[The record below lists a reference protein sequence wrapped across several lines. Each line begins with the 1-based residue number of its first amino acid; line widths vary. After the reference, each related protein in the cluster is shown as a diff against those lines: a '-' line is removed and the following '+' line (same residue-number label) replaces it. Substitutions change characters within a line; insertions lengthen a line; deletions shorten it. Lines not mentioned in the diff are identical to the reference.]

1 MNAQAESTATIVAVA
16 TAPGRG
22 GIGVVRISG
31 PAARAVATVLAPP
44 LPRPRVA
51 TLRKFLDRDGAV
63 LDTGLVLYFP
73 APASFTGEDVIELQA
88 HGAPVVL
95 DELLAAALA
104 AGARAARPGEFSE
117 RAFLNGR
124 LDLVQAEAVA
134 DLVEAGSRAAARAA
148 MASLSGRFS
157 ASVNALAERLMRLR
171 VACEARLDFA
181 DEDIAALPADFPQ
194 SLVQLARDIDTLTAR
209 AGEGQRLT
217 EGYVCVLSGAPN
229 VGKSSL
235 LNALAGAERAI
246 VTEWPGTTR
255 DLVEVD
261 VVLGGV
267 PVRLV
272 DTAGLRESADPAESE
287 GVRRARQ
294 RAREADLVIAIT
306 TSGEPAPDLKSAN
319 RLLVLNKIDLDGH
332 PPGVCQFRGETAWA
346 LSARTGEG
354 LEALVGELKRRAVG
368 GLDVAGTRFSAR
380 RRHLDALRRAAR
392 ALKQAQAVPAA
403 SPELVAEELAVA
415 QHALGEITGEVHT
428 EDLLGA
434 VFSTFCIG
442 K

>member
-1 MNAQAESTATIVAVA
+1 MTAGAETATTIAAVA

-22 GIGVVRISG
+22 GIGVLRLSGSAAPRI
-31 PAARAVATVLAPP
+31 ATVLAPP
-44 LPRPRVA
+44 LPSPRA
-51 TLRKFLDRDGAV
+51 AALRDFLDRNGAV
-63 LDTGLVLYFP
+63 LDRGLVLYFP
-73 APASFTGEDVIELQA
+73 APASFTGEDVIEFQA
-88 HGAPVVL
+88 HGSPVVL

-124 LDLVQAEAVA
+124 LDLAQAEAVA
-134 DLVEAGSRAAARAA
+134 DLVESGSRAAARAA
-148 MASLSGRFS
+148 FASLSGRFS
-157 ASVNALAERLMRLR
+157 TVVNDLTARLMRLR
-171 VACEARLDFA
+171 VECEARLDFA
-181 DEDIAALPADFPQ
+181 EEDIAALPASFPH
-194 SLVQLARDIDTLTAR
+194 SLTELAHDLESLIAA

-246 VTEWPGTTR
+246 VTELPGTTR

-261 VVLGGV
+261 VLLAGVL
-267 PVRLV
+267 VRLV
-272 DTAGLRESADPAESE
+272 DTAGLRESADPVESE

-294 RAREADLVIAIT
+294 RAGEADLVIAVT
-306 TSGEPAPDLKSAN
+306 TSDAPVPDIDSTD
-319 RLLVLNKIDLDGH
+319 RLLVLNKVDLDGL
-332 PPGVCQFRGETAWA
+332 PPGVCRHRGESAWA
-346 LSARTGEG
+346 LSARTGAG
-354 LEALVGELKRRAVG
+354 LDALVAELKRRATG
-368 GLDVAGTRFSAR
+368 GRDVAGARFSAR
-380 RRHLDALRRAAR
+380 RRHLDALARAAQALDR
-392 ALKQAQAVPAA
+392 APAA
-403 SPELVAEELAVA
+403 LATGPELVAEELAVA
-415 QHALGEITGEVHT
+415 QRALGEITGAVHT

>member
-1 MNAQAESTATIVAVA
+1 MNVGAENTETLAAVA

-22 GIGVVRISG
+22 GIGVLRISG
-31 PAARAVATVLAPP
+31 PAAQQIATVLAPP
-44 LPRPRVA
+44 LPPPRTA
-51 TLRKFLDRDGAV
+51 ALRDFLDRDGAV
-63 LDTGLVLYFP
+63 LDRGLVLYFP

-88 HGAPVVL
+88 HGSPVVL

-117 RAFLNGR
+117 RAFLNGQ
-124 LDLVQAEAVA
+124 LDLAQAEAVA
-134 DLVEAGSRAAARAA
+134 DLVEAGSRAAALAA
-148 MASLSGRFS
+148 FASLSGRFS
-157 ASVNALAERLMRLR
+157 TAVNDLTARLMRLR
-171 VACEARLDFA
+171 VECEARLDFA
-181 DEDIAALPADFPQ
+181 EEDIAALPASFPRN
-194 SLVQLARDIDTLTAR
+194 LTQLARDLDALIAT

-246 VTEWPGTTR
+246 VTELPGTTR

-261 VVLGGV
+261 VVLAGV

-272 DTAGLRESADPAESE
+272 DTAGLRESADPVESE
-287 GVRRARQ
+287 GIRRARQ
-294 RAREADLVIAIT
+294 RAGEADLVIAVATADAFVSDI
-306 TSGEPAPDLKSAN
+306 GSAD

-332 PPGVCQFRGETAWA
+332 PPGACDYRGGPAWA
-346 LSARTGEG
+346 LSARTGAG
-354 LEALVGELKRRAVG
+354 LDALVAELKRRAAG
-368 GLDVAGTRFSAR
+368 GRDVAGARFSAR
-380 RRHLDALRRAAR
+380 RRHLDALARAAQ
-392 ALKQAQAVPAA
+392 ALDQAHAA
-403 SPELVAEELAVA
+403 LAAGPELVAEELAAA
-415 QHALGEITGEVHT
+415 QRALGEITGAVHT

>member
-1 MNAQAESTATIVAVA
+1 M
-16 TAPGRG
+16 
-22 GIGVVRISG
+22 
-31 PAARAVATVLAPP
+31 ATVLAPP
-44 LPRPRVA
+44 LPHPRVA
-51 TLRKFLDRDGAV
+51 ALRKFLDRDGAV
-63 LDTGLVLYFP
+63 LDAGLVLYFP

-134 DLVEAGSRAAARAA
+134 DLIEAGSRAAARAA
-148 MASLSGRFS
+148 FASLSGRFS

-194 SLVQLARDIDTLTAR
+194 SLVQLACDIDTLTAR

-272 DTAGLRESADPAESE
+272 DTAGLRESVDPAESE

-294 RAREADLVIAIT
+294 RACEADLVIVVT
-306 TSGEPAPDLKSAN
+306 TSGEPAPDVNSTD

-332 PPGVCQFRGETAWA
+332 PPGVYRHRSEAAWA

-354 LEALVGELKRRAVG
+354 LEALIAELKRRAVG

-380 RRHLDALRRAAR
+380 RRHLDALHRAAR
-392 ALKQAQAVPAA
+392 ALERAQAVLATG
-403 SPELVAEELAVA
+403 PELVAEELTVA

>member
-1 MNAQAESTATIVAVA
+1 MNAGTESSDTIAAVA

-31 PAARAVATVLAPP
+31 PAARRVTEALAPP
-44 LPRPRVA
+44 LTRPRVVA
-51 TLRKFLDRDGAV
+51 LRDFLARDGTVLDRGV
-63 LDTGLVLYFP
+63 VLYFP
-73 APASFTGEDVIELQA
+73 GPGSFTGEDVVELQA
-88 HGAPVVL
+88 HGSPVVL

-104 AGARAARPGEFSE
+104 SGARAARPGEFSE

-124 LDLVQAEAVA
+124 IDLAQAEAVA
-134 DLVEAGSRAAARAA
+134 DLVESGSRAAARAA
-148 MASLSGRFS
+148 FASLSGRFS
-157 ASVNALAERLMRLR
+157 TIVNDLASRLMRLR
-171 VACEARLDFA
+171 VECEARLDFA
-181 DEDIAALPADFPQ
+181 EEDIAALPTDFPQ
-194 SLVQLARDIDTLTAR
+194 ELEHLAGDLHALIGA

-217 EGYVCVLSGAPN
+217 EGFVCVLSGAPN

-246 VTEWPGTTR
+246 VTEMPGTTR

-261 VVLGGV
+261 VLLAGV

-272 DTAGLRESADPAESE
+272 DTAGLRESADPVESE

-294 RAREADLVIAIT
+294 RAAEADLVIAVTAPGEPVPEIE
-306 TSGEPAPDLKSAN
+306 SGE
-319 RLLVLNKIDLDGH
+319 RMLVLNKVDLDGRA
-332 PPGVCQFRGETAWA
+332 PGPYRHEGETLWA
-346 LSARTGEG
+346 ISALTGAG
-354 LEALVGELKRRAVG
+354 LDDLVAELGRRAAG
-368 GLDVAGTRFSAR
+368 GHDVAGARFSAR
-380 RRHLDALRRAAR
+380 RRHLDALERAAGS
-392 ALKQAQAVPAA
+392 LAQAVAA
-403 SPELVAEELAVA
+403 SGPELIAEELAAA
-415 QHALGEITGEVHT
+415 QRALGEITGAVHT